1 MTSWLRDAIFYQIY
15 PQSFCDSNG
24 DGIGDFRGIEQKLS
38 YLQELG
44 VNAIWMNPCFDSSFF
59 DAGYDV
65 RNYYS
70 VAPRYGT
77 NEDLKHL
84 CEAVHERGMHL
95 FVNRSVYLA
104 RGRPAVAIL
113 SGDCRLPERN
123 LGTPRNGGIQLF
135 LNAARPELRLRQ
147 GY

>member
-84 CEAVHERGMHL
+84 CE
-95 FVNRSVYLA
+95 
-104 RGRPAVAIL
+104 VAIL

-123 LGTPRNGGIQLF
+123 LGTPRDGGIQLF
-135 LNAARPELRLRQ
+135 LYAARPELRLRQ
-147 GY
+147 GYGALAVFLGFTGG